1 MTTLELIALD
11 LVAITVLTFG
21 LYFPRHRRRSLV
33 AAFLT
38 VNVAVVAVTVALAE
52 TAIDM
57 GIGLGLF
64 GILSIIRLRS
74 SELDQHEVA
83 YYFASLA
90 LGLLAGLGAGMGWI
104 TPLLMAAIL
113 GTLYVGD
120 HPALLPRYRRRNL
133 ILDTAITDDRDLV
146 PYLEQQLGAKVHR
159 VRVKKVDFVNETTSV
174 EVRFELPR
182 EESATSDVLAQ
193 LESEVGSER

>member
-1 MTTLELIALD
+1 MSASTVTLLIEYSPSA
-11 LVAITVLTFG
+11 VRSIRARVTGAIQKLKSSTLTPTKPSVTHSQLRFNR
-21 LYFPRHRRRSLV
+21 P
-33 AAFLT
+33 
-38 VNVAVVAVTVALAE
+38 AVDPT
-52 TAIDM
+52 
-57 GIGLGLF
+57 
-64 GILSIIRLRS
+64 SIRLRS

-193 LESEVGSER
+193 LEADVGSER